1 VATSDRRRTHQ
12 RQAIERAFRR
22 AGRPL
27 SPQEVLAGAGRDCPG
42 LGVAT
47 VYRTIRALSAEGWLR
62 PVGLPGAASRY
73 EVAGKEHH
81 HHFHCRSCDRL
92 YEVDDCP
99 GRLGELAPPGFRPE
113 AHEIILY
120 GLCRTCVAEV

>member
-1 VATSDRRRTHQ
+1 MARADERKTQQ

-27 SPQEVLAGAGRDCPG
+27 APREVLDSAAREVPG
-42 LGVAT
+42 LGIAT
-47 VYRTIRALSAEGWLR
+47 VYRTIRTLSARGWLR
-62 PVGLPGAASRY
+62 GVELPGAGSRY

-81 HHFHCRSCDRL
+81 HHFHCRACDRL

-99 GRLGELAPPGFRPE
+99 GRLGELAPPGFVPDS
-113 AHEIILY
+113 HEIILY
-120 GLCRTCVAEV
+120 GLCRTCVAEA

>member
-1 VATSDRRRTHQ
+1 MATSEKRKTQQ

-27 SPQEVLAGAGRDCPG
+27 SPREVLASGAGECPG
-42 LGVAT
+42 LGLAT
-47 VYRTIRALSAEGWLR
+47 VYRTIRALTAGGWLR
-62 PVGLPGAASRY
+62 PVELPGAASRY

-81 HHFHCRSCDRL
+81 HHFHCRGCDRL

-99 GRLGELAPPGFRPE
+99 GRLADLAPPGFVPE

-120 GLCRTCVAEV
+120 GLCRSCVAEA